1 MLFYV
6 PTPMGVG
13 GIADL
18 AAVEQIRDGLP
29 AGAVVVNKST
39 VPVGAAVRT
48 AELLESPSTHS
59 PCTKIRSRP
68 RAEAF
73 RQLRTN
79 LQFVQFVDVD
89 TRARS
94 SS

>member
-68 RAEAF
+68 GPR
-73 RQLRTN
+73 RSGNCGQTC
-79 LQFVQFVDVD
+79 
-89 TRARS
+89 S
-94 SS
+94 SSSS